1 MNLKY
6 VNGNIMKS
14 NSKNHFD
21 EYFTKPEISE
31 HLYKKTC
38 EIISKYEKLDK
49 YTWIEPS
56 VGDGSFYNLLPK
68 NKIGIDI
75 KETKYNTVLCDYL
88 NYDLPEKPLIVIGN
102 PPFGHRGVL
111 ALKFIEHSESAEFV
125 AFILPMFFQSLGKGS
140 IRYRVK
146 NFNLLYEE
154 VLPENSF
161 YTSKGELNSIK
172 EKDIKCC
179 FQIWSKNHKDKFRS
193 KEFCWYN
200 QTSNAKKLEP
210 FHNLLKVVT
219 VSLAKNRECGKEW
232 IFNKKANHY
241 LSSTFFKNIYVV
253 DDFNLVKYKSGI
265 AIIYTTQNDRTI
277 KKLDAVFK
285 TADWNKYSSVATNGC
300 RHIGKSHIYKL
311 LEDKGFKQRMWNKSS
326 LQ

>member
-14 NSKNHFD
+14 NSKNYFD

-31 HLYKKTC
+31 RLYKKTC
-38 EIISKYEKLDK
+38 EIISNYENINK

-56 VGDGSFYNLLPK
+56 VGDGSFYKLLPK

-75 KETKYNTVLCDYL
+75 KQTKYDTILSDYL
-88 NYDLPEKPLIVIGN
+88 NYELPAKPLVVIGN

-111 ALKFIEHSESAEFV
+111 ALKFIEHSEKAEFV

-146 NFNLLYEE
+146 NFGLLYEE

-161 YTSKGELNSIK
+161 YIGNK

-179 FQIWSKNHKDKFRS
+179 FQIWSKNYNNLK

-200 QTSNAKKLEP
+200 QKEKVEP
-210 FHNLLKVVT
+210 FNNLLKVVT

-232 IFNKKANHY
+232 IFNKKANYY
-241 LSSTFFKNIYVV
+241 LSSTFFKENNVV
-253 DDFNLVKYKSGI
+253 KDFDLVKYKSGI
-265 AIIYTTQNDRTI
+265 AIIYTTQNIGMI
-277 KKLDAVFK
+277 KKLDALFK
-285 TADWNKYSSVATNGC
+285 TADWNKYSSIATNGC

-311 LEDKGFKQRMWNKSS
+311 LEDKGFENEYK
-326 LQ
+326 

>member
-14 NSKNHFD
+14 NSKNYFD

-31 HLYKKTC
+31 RLYKKTC
-38 EIISKYEKLDK
+38 EIISNYENINK

-56 VGDGSFYNLLPK
+56 VGDGSFYKLLPK

-75 KETKYNTVLCDYL
+75 KETKYETILSDYL
-88 NYDLPEKPLIVIGN
+88 NYELPEKPLIVIGN

-111 ALKFIEHSESAEFV
+111 ALKFIEHSEKAEFV
-125 AFILPMFFQSLGKGS
+125 AFILPMFFQSFGKGS

-146 NFNLLYEE
+146 NFGLLYEE

-161 YTSKGELNSIK
+161 YIGNK

-179 FQIWSKNHKDKFRS
+179 FQIWSKNYNNLK

-200 QTSNAKKLEP
+200 QKEKVEP
-210 FHNLLKVVT
+210 FNNLLKVVT

-232 IFNKKANHY
+232 IFNKKANYY
-241 LSSTFFKNIYVV
+241 LSSTFFKENNVV
-253 DDFNLVKYKSGI
+253 KDFDLVKYKSGI
-265 AIIYTTQNDRTI
+265 AIIYTTQNIGMI
-277 KKLDAVFK
+277 KKLDALFK
-285 TADWNKYSSVATNGC
+285 TADWNKYSSIATNGC

-311 LEDKGFKQRMWNKSS
+311 LEDKGFENEYK
-326 LQ
+326 

>member
-14 NSKNHFD
+14 NSKNYFD

-31 HLYKKTC
+31 RLYKKTC
-38 EIISKYEKLDK
+38 EIISNYENINK

-56 VGDGSFYNLLPK
+56 VGDGSFYKLLPK

-75 KETKYNTVLCDYL
+75 KETKYDTILSDYL
-88 NYDLPEKPLIVIGN
+88 NYELPDKPLVVIGN

-111 ALKFIEHSESAEFV
+111 ALKFIEHSEKAEFV

-146 NFNLLYEE
+146 NFGLLYEE

-161 YTSKGELNSIK
+161 YIGNK

-179 FQIWSKNHKDKFRS
+179 FQIWSKNYNNLK

-200 QTSNAKKLEP
+200 QKEKLEP
-210 FHNLLKVVT
+210 FNNLLKVVT

-232 IFNKKANHY
+232 IFNKKANYY
-241 LSSTFFKNIYVV
+241 LSSTFFKENNVV
-253 DDFNLVKYKSGI
+253 KDFDLVKYKSGI
-265 AIIYTTQNDRTI
+265 AIIYTTQNIGMI
-277 KKLDAVFK
+277 KKLDALFK
-285 TADWNKYSSVATNGC
+285 TADWNKYSSIATNGC

-311 LEDKGFKQRMWNKSS
+311 LEDKGFENEYK
-326 LQ
+326 

>member
-14 NSKNHFD
+14 NSKNYFD

-31 HLYKKTC
+31 RLYKKTC
-38 EIISKYEKLDK
+38 EIISNYENINK

-56 VGDGSFYNLLPK
+56 VGDGSFYKLLPK

-75 KETKYNTVLCDYL
+75 KETKYDTILSDYL
-88 NYDLPEKPLIVIGN
+88 NYELPEKPLIVIGN

-111 ALKFIEHSESAEFV
+111 ALKFIEHSEKAEFV

-146 NFNLLYEE
+146 NFGLLYEE

-161 YTSKGELNSIK
+161 YIGNK

-179 FQIWSKNHKDKFRS
+179 FQIWSKNYNNLK

-200 QTSNAKKLEP
+200 QKEKVEP
-210 FHNLLKVVT
+210 FNNLLKVVT

-232 IFNKKANHY
+232 IFNKKANYY
-241 LSSTFFKNIYVV
+241 LSSTFFKENNVV
-253 DDFNLVKYKSGI
+253 KDFDLVKYKSGI
-265 AIIYTTQNDRTI
+265 AIIYTTQNIGMI
-277 KKLDAVFK
+277 KKLDALFK
-285 TADWNKYSSVATNGC
+285 TADWNKYSSIATNGC

-311 LEDKGFKQRMWNKSS
+311 LEDKGFENEYK
-326 LQ
+326 

>member
-14 NSKNHFD
+14 NSKNYFD

-31 HLYKKTC
+31 RLYKKTC
-38 EIISKYEKLDK
+38 EIISKYENINK

-56 VGDGSFYNLLPK
+56 VGDGSFYKLLPK

-75 KETKYNTVLCDYL
+75 KETKYETILSDYL
-88 NYDLPEKPLIVIGN
+88 NYELPEKPLIVIGN

-111 ALKFIEHSESAEFV
+111 ALKFIEHSEKAEFV

-146 NFNLLYEE
+146 NFGLLYEE

-161 YTSKGELNSIK
+161 YIGNK

-179 FQIWSKNHKDKFRS
+179 FQIWSKNYNNLK

-200 QTSNAKKLEP
+200 QKEKVEP
-210 FHNLLKVVT
+210 FNNLLKVVT

-232 IFNKKANHY
+232 IFNKKANYY
-241 LSSTFFKNIYVV
+241 LSSTFFKENNVV
-253 DDFNLVKYKSGI
+253 KDFDLVKYKSGI
-265 AIIYTTQNDRTI
+265 AIIYTTQNIGMI
-277 KKLDAVFK
+277 KKLDALFK
-285 TADWNKYSSVATNGC
+285 TADWNKYSSIATNGC

-311 LEDKGFKQRMWNKSS
+311 LEDKGFENEYK
-326 LQ
+326 

>member
-14 NSKNHFD
+14 NSKNYFD

-31 HLYKKTC
+31 RLYKKTC
-38 EIISKYEKLDK
+38 EIISKYENINK

-56 VGDGSFYNLLPK
+56 VGDGSFYKLLPK

-75 KETKYNTVLCDYL
+75 KETKYDTILSDYL
-88 NYDLPEKPLIVIGN
+88 NYELPEKPLIVIGN

-111 ALKFIEHSESAEFV
+111 ALKFIEHSEKAEFV

-146 NFNLLYEE
+146 NFGLLYEE

-161 YTSKGELNSIK
+161 YIGNK

-179 FQIWSKNHKDKFRS
+179 FQIWSKNYNNLK

-200 QTSNAKKLEP
+200 QKEKVEP
-210 FHNLLKVVT
+210 FNNLLKVVT

-232 IFNKKANHY
+232 IFNKKANYY
-241 LSSTFFKNIYVV
+241 LSSTFFKENNVV
-253 DDFNLVKYKSGI
+253 KDFDLVKYKSGI
-265 AIIYTTQNDRTI
+265 AIIYTTQNIGMI
-277 KKLDAVFK
+277 KKLDALFK
-285 TADWNKYSSVATNGC
+285 TADWNKYSSIATNGC

-311 LEDKGFKQRMWNKSS
+311 LEDKGFENEYK
-326 LQ
+326 

>member
-14 NSKNHFD
+14 NSKNYFD
-21 EYFTKPEISE
+21 EYFTKPEISKR
-31 HLYKKTC
+31 LYQKTC
-38 EIISKYEKLDK
+38 EIISKYENLKK

-56 VGDGSFYNLLPK
+56 VGDGSFYKLLPK

-75 KETKYNTVLCDYL
+75 KQTKFDTILTDYL
-88 NYDLPEKPLIVIGN
+88 NYELPEKPLIVIGN

-111 ALKFIEHSESAEFV
+111 ALKFIEHSEKAEFV

-146 NFNLLYEE
+146 NFGLLYEE

-161 YTSKGELNSIK
+161 YIGNK

-179 FQIWSKNHKDKFRS
+179 FQIWSKNYNNLK

-200 QTSNAKKLEP
+200 QKEKVEP
-210 FHNLLKVVT
+210 FNNLLKVVT

-232 IFNKKANHY
+232 IFNKKANYY
-241 LSSTFFKNIYVV
+241 LSSTFFKDNNVV
-253 DDFNLVKYKSGI
+253 KDFDSVKYKSGI
-265 AIIYTTQNDRTI
+265 AIIYTTQNNGMI
-277 KKLDAVFK
+277 KKLDALFK
-285 TADWNKYSSVATNGC
+285 TADWNKYSSIATNGC

-311 LEDKGFKQRMWNKSS
+311 LEDKGFLKYN
-326 LQ
+326 

>member
-14 NSKNHFD
+14 NSKNYFD

-31 HLYKKTC
+31 RLYKKTC
-38 EIISKYEKLDK
+38 EIISKYENINK

-56 VGDGSFYNLLPK
+56 VGDGSFYKLLPK

-75 KETKYNTVLCDYL
+75 KETKYDTILSDYL
-88 NYDLPEKPLIVIGN
+88 NYELPEKPLIVIGN

-111 ALKFIEHSESAEFV
+111 ALKFIEHSEKAEFV
-125 AFILPMFFQSLGKGS
+125 AFILPMFFQSFGKGS

-146 NFNLLYEE
+146 NFGLLYEE

-161 YTSKGELNSIK
+161 YIGNK

-179 FQIWSKNHKDKFRS
+179 FQIWSKNYNNLK

-200 QTSNAKKLEP
+200 QKEKVEP
-210 FHNLLKVVT
+210 FNNLLKVVT

-232 IFNKKANHY
+232 IFNKKANYY
-241 LSSTFFKNIYVV
+241 LSSTFFKENNVV
-253 DDFNLVKYKSGI
+253 KDFDLVKYKSGI
-265 AIIYTTQNDRTI
+265 AIIYTTQNIGMI
-277 KKLDAVFK
+277 KKLDALFK
-285 TADWNKYSSVATNGC
+285 TADWNKYSSIATNGC

-311 LEDKGFKQRMWNKSS
+311 LEDKGFENEYK
-326 LQ
+326 

>member
-14 NSKNHFD
+14 NSKNYFD

-31 HLYKKTC
+31 RLYKKTC
-38 EIISKYEKLDK
+38 EIISKYENINK

-56 VGDGSFYNLLPK
+56 VGDGSFYKLLPK

-75 KETKYNTVLCDYL
+75 KQTKYETILSDYL
-88 NYDLPEKPLIVIGN
+88 NYELPEKPLIVIGN

-111 ALKFIEHSESAEFV
+111 ALKFIEHSEKAEFV

-161 YTSKGELNSIK
+161 YIGNK

-179 FQIWSKNHKDKFRS
+179 FQIWSKNYNNLK

-200 QTSNAKKLEP
+200 QKEKVEP
-210 FHNLLKVVT
+210 FNNLLKVVT

-232 IFNKKANHY
+232 IFNKKANYY
-241 LSSTFFKNIYVV
+241 LSSTFFKDNNVV
-253 DDFNLVKYKSGI
+253 KDFDSVKYKSGI
-265 AIIYTTQNDRTI
+265 AIIYKTQNGRTI
-277 KKLDAVFK
+277 KKLDALFK
-285 TADWNKYSSVATNGC
+285 TADWNKYSSIATNGC

-311 LEDKGFKQRMWNKSS
+311 LEDKGFKIY
-326 LQ
+326 L

>member
-14 NSKNHFD
+14 NSKNYFD

-31 HLYKKTC
+31 RLYKKTC
-38 EIISKYEKLDK
+38 EIISKYENINK

-56 VGDGSFYNLLPK
+56 VGDGSFYKLLPK

-75 KETKYNTVLCDYL
+75 KETKYDTILSDYL
-88 NYDLPEKPLIVIGN
+88 NYELPDKPLVVIGN

-111 ALKFIEHSESAEFV
+111 ALKFIEHSEKAEFV
-125 AFILPMFFQSLGKGS
+125 AFILPMFFQSFGKGS

-146 NFNLLYEE
+146 NFGLLYEE

-161 YTSKGELNSIK
+161 YIGNK

-179 FQIWSKNHKDKFRS
+179 FQIWSKNYNNLK

-200 QTSNAKKLEP
+200 QKEKVEP
-210 FHNLLKVVT
+210 FNNLLKVVT

-232 IFNKKANHY
+232 IFNKKANYY
-241 LSSTFFKNIYVV
+241 LSSTFFKENNVV
-253 DDFNLVKYKSGI
+253 KDFDLVKYKSGI
-265 AIIYTTQNDRTI
+265 AIIYTTQNIGMI
-277 KKLDAVFK
+277 KKLDALFK
-285 TADWNKYSSVATNGC
+285 TADWNKYSSIATNGC

-311 LEDKGFKQRMWNKSS
+311 LEDKGFENEYK
-326 LQ
+326 

>member
-14 NSKNHFD
+14 NSKNYFD

-31 HLYKKTC
+31 RLYKKTC
-38 EIISKYEKLDK
+38 EIISNYENINK

-56 VGDGSFYNLLPK
+56 VGDGSFYKLLPK

-75 KETKYNTVLCDYL
+75 KETKYDTILSDYL
-88 NYDLPEKPLIVIGN
+88 NYELPDKPLVVIGN

-111 ALKFIEHSESAEFV
+111 ALKFIEHSEKAEFV

-146 NFNLLYEE
+146 NFGLLYEE

-161 YTSKGELNSIK
+161 YIGNK

-179 FQIWSKNHKDKFRS
+179 FQIWSKNYNNLK

-200 QTSNAKKLEP
+200 QKEKVEP
-210 FHNLLKVVT
+210 FNNLLKVVT

-232 IFNKKANHY
+232 IFNKKANYY
-241 LSSTFFKNIYVV
+241 LSSTFFKENNVV
-253 DDFNLVKYKSGI
+253 KDFDLVKYKSGI
-265 AIIYTTQNDRTI
+265 AIIYTTQNIGMI
-277 KKLDAVFK
+277 KKLDALFK
-285 TADWNKYSSVATNGC
+285 TADWNKYSSIATNGC

-311 LEDKGFKQRMWNKSS
+311 LEDKGFENEYK
-326 LQ
+326 

>member
-14 NSKNHFD
+14 NSKNYFD

-31 HLYKKTC
+31 RLYKKTC
-38 EIISKYEKLDK
+38 EIISKYENINK

-56 VGDGSFYNLLPK
+56 VGDGSFYKLLPK

-75 KETKYNTVLCDYL
+75 KQTKYDTILSDYL
-88 NYDLPEKPLIVIGN
+88 NYELPAKPLVVIGN

-111 ALKFIEHSESAEFV
+111 ALKFIEHSEKAEFV

-146 NFNLLYEE
+146 NFGLLYEE

-161 YTSKGELNSIK
+161 YMGNK

-179 FQIWSKNHKDKFRS
+179 FQIWSKNYNNLK

-200 QTSNAKKLEP
+200 QKEKVEP
-210 FHNLLKVVT
+210 FNNLLKVVT

-232 IFNKKANHY
+232 IFNKKANYY
-241 LSSTFFKNIYVV
+241 LSSTFFKENNVV
-253 DDFNLVKYKSGI
+253 KDFDLVKYKSGI
-265 AIIYTTQNDRTI
+265 AIIYTTQNIGMI
-277 KKLDAVFK
+277 KKLDALFK
-285 TADWNKYSSVATNGC
+285 TADWNKYSSIATNGC

-311 LEDKGFKQRMWNKSS
+311 LEDKGFENEYK
-326 LQ
+326 

>member
-14 NSKNHFD
+14 NSKNYFD

-31 HLYKKTC
+31 QLYKKTC
-38 EIISKYEKLDK
+38 EIISKYENINK

-56 VGDGSFYNLLPK
+56 VGDGSFYKLLPK

-75 KETKYNTVLCDYL
+75 KQTKYETILSDYL
-88 NYDLPEKPLIVIGN
+88 NYELPEKPLIVIGN

-111 ALKFIEHSESAEFV
+111 ALKFIEHSEKAEFV

-146 NFNLLYEE
+146 HFNLLYEE
-154 VLPENSF
+154 VLPKNSF
-161 YTSKGELNSIK
+161 YIGNK

-179 FQIWSKNHKDKFRS
+179 FQIWSKNYSNLK

-200 QTSNAKKLEP
+200 QKEKTEP
-210 FHNLLKVVT
+210 FNNLLKVVT

-232 IFNKKANHY
+232 IFNKKANYY
-241 LSSTFFKNIYVV
+241 LSSTFLKI
-253 DDFNLVKYKSGI
+253 L
-265 AIIYTTQNDRTI
+265 
-277 KKLDAVFK
+277 
-285 TADWNKYSSVATNGC
+285 
-300 RHIGKSHIYKL
+300 
-311 LEDKGFKQRMWNKSS
+311 M
-326 LQ
+326 

>member
-14 NSKNHFD
+14 NSKNYFD

-31 HLYKKTC
+31 RLYKKTC
-38 EIISKYEKLDK
+38 EIISNYENINK

-56 VGDGSFYNLLPK
+56 VGDGSFYKLLPK

-75 KETKYNTVLCDYL
+75 KETKYETILSDYL
-88 NYDLPEKPLIVIGN
+88 NYELPEKPLIVIGN

-111 ALKFIEHSESAEFV
+111 ALKFIEHSEKAEFV

-146 NFNLLYEE
+146 NFGLLYEE

-161 YTSKGELNSIK
+161 YIGNK

-179 FQIWSKNHKDKFRS
+179 FQIWSKNYNNLK

-200 QTSNAKKLEP
+200 QKEKVEP
-210 FHNLLKVVT
+210 FNNLLKVVT

-232 IFNKKANHY
+232 IFNKKANYY
-241 LSSTFFKNIYVV
+241 LSSTFFKENNVV
-253 DDFNLVKYKSGI
+253 KDFDLVKYKSGI
-265 AIIYTTQNDRTI
+265 AIIYTTQNIGMI
-277 KKLDAVFK
+277 KKLDALFK
-285 TADWNKYSSVATNGC
+285 TADWNKYSSIATNGC

-311 LEDKGFKQRMWNKSS
+311 LEDKGFENEYK
-326 LQ
+326 